1 MRVVKVRLTGGEI
14 IVEYLLKEKVPYLFG
29 IPGHGCLGL
38 TDALRKHQEM
48 KVIQMRQEMSGVHM
62 ADAYYRVT
70 GKPLV
75 VFTSIGPGALNTVIG
90 LASAYVDSIPV
101 LVITGDTH
109 VHMRGRGVLQEI
121 ERSRDS
127 DLPRVLEPTVKR
139 SWQVAKVEQLPAVL
153 QRAFNLMM
161 TGRRGPVHID
171 LPMDVQCDSV
181 EVEIPDPSD
190 YKPIGRVLGD
200 PQKIKEAAE
209 LMVQAKR
216 PIILVGGG
224 VVASEAFDE
233 LKEAA
238 ELLGA
243 AVITTMMGKSA
254 FPEDHPLYAWH
265 TGSKGTTCGLKLSS
279 TADVLIAV
287 GCRFADETTSSYKHG
302 VSFTIPPTKLI
313 HIDIDPSEI
322 GKNYPVEVGIVG
334 DAKSVLQALIKEL
347 KAKGAQKNY
356 KNTLYFKEIQTL
368 KQEWLDFI
376 QKFKDDKKVPVMIS
390 TVLQEVRKSLNRN
403 AIIITSSGNIQAQ
416 MLQEFPFYEPKTCIT
431 AGGFST
437 MGYTLP
443 ATIGAKLAAPE
454 RQVVGMVGDGDFLMT
469 MQELATAV
477 QYQIP
482 ILIILV
488 NNQGWIA
495 IKDLQMAVYGNDN
508 AFATDFLDANGNVY
522 SPDFKAI
529 AEGFGCYAEKI
540 SKCEEIQ
547 PAIQRSFAA
556 EKPAVIEILVNR
568 EFPYS
573 GSPAHGWWDVPIPT
587 YLAERRKKY
596 EAERKNEK
604 L

>member
-1 MRVVKVRLTGGEI
+1 MRLTGSEI
-14 IVEYLLKEKVPYLFG
+14 IVKYLVKAKVPYIFG

-38 TDALRKHQEM
+38 TDALSKHNEI

-70 GKPLV
+70 GKPLA
-75 VFTSIGPGALNTVIG
+75 VFTSIGPGAINTAIG

-109 VHMRGRGVLQEI
+109 VHMRGKGVLQEI

-127 DLPRVLEPTVKR
+127 DLPRVLEPLVKR
-139 SWQVAKVEQLPAVL
+139 SWQVAKVEQLPSIM
-153 QRAFNLMM
+153 QRAFNRMM

-171 LPMDVQCDSV
+171 LPMDVQCDSIDV
-181 EVEIPDPSD
+181 EVPELEAYRSD
-190 YKPIGRVLGD
+190 GRIRGD
-200 PQKIKEAAE
+200 SQKIEEAVE
-209 LMVQAKR
+209 LILTAKR
-216 PIILVGGG
+216 PVILVGGG
-224 VVASEAFDE
+224 VMSSEAFEE
-233 LKEAA
+233 LKEFV
-238 ELLGA
+238 ELIGS

-287 GCRFADETTSSYKHG
+287 GCRFADETSSSYKQG
-302 VSFTIPPTKLI
+302 VSFAIPPTKLVQ
-313 HIDIDPSEI
+313 IDIDPAEI

-334 DAKSVLQALIKEL
+334 DAKVILQELTTKLKERGV
-347 KAKGAQKNY
+347 KKNY
-356 KNTLYFKEIQTL
+356 EKSAYFKEIQML
-368 KQEWLDFI
+368 KKDWFQLL

-390 TVLQEVRKSLNRN
+390 TVLQEARKALARD
-403 AIIITSSGNIQAQ
+403 AIVITSSGNIQAQ

-443 ATIGAKLAAPE
+443 ATIGAKLAAPD
-454 RQVVGMVGDGDFLMT
+454 RQVIGMVGDGDFMMT
-469 MQELATAV
+469 LQELATAV
-477 QYQIP
+477 QNNIP

-495 IKDLQMAVYGNDN
+495 IKDLQMAAYGEDR
-508 AFATDFLDANGNVY
+508 AYATEFLDTKGEIY
-522 SPDFKAI
+522 SPNFKQI

-540 SKCEEIQ
+540 SQCEEIQ
-547 PAIQRSFAA
+547 PAIKRALAS
-556 EKPAVIEILVNR
+556 EKPSVIEILVNR
-568 EFPYS
+568 EYPYS
-573 GSPAHGWWDVPIPT
+573 GSPAHGWWDVPVPT
-587 YLAERRKKY
+587 YLEGKRKKY
-596 EAERKNEK
+596 EAEIKAER

>member
-1 MRVVKVRLTGGEI
+1 MSGRNRKLTGSEI
-14 IVEYLLKEKVPYLFG
+14 VVEYLLREGIPYVFG

-38 TDALRKHQEM
+38 TDAFRRHPEI
-48 KVIQMRQEMSGVHM
+48 KVIQVRQEMSGVHM

-75 VFTSIGPGALNTVIG
+75 VFTSIGPGAINTAIG

-109 VHMRGRGVLQEI
+109 VHMRGKGVLQEI

-127 DLPRVLEPTVKR
+127 DLPRVLEPIVKR
-139 SWQVAKVEQLPAVL
+139 SWQVSKVEQLPSVMK
-153 QRAFNLMM
+153 RAFNVMM

-171 LPMDVQCDSV
+171 LPMDVQCDSIDV
-181 EVEIPDPSD
+181 DIPDPEEH
-190 YKPIGRVLGD
+190 KPMGRIKGD
-200 PQKIKEAAE
+200 PQKIEDATE
-209 LMVQAKR
+209 LILKAKR
-216 PIILVGGG
+216 PVILVGGG
-224 VVASEAFDE
+224 VMASEAFSE
-233 LKEAA
+233 LKEFA
-238 ELLGA
+238 ELIGA
-243 AVITTMMGKSA
+243 AVLTTMMGKSA

-265 TGSKGTTCGLKLSS
+265 TGSKGTICGLKLSS
-279 TADVLIAV
+279 TADVLIAI

-302 VSFTIPPTKLI
+302 VSFAIPPTKLI
-313 HIDIDPSEI
+313 QIDIDPSEI

-334 DAKSVLQALIKEL
+334 DAKSVLQDLIALL
-347 KAKGAQKNY
+347 KGKGAQKNY
-356 KNTLYFKEIQTL
+356 ENSAYFKEIQTL
-368 KQEWLDFI
+368 KKEWFAFLH
-376 QKFKDDKKVPVMIS
+376 KFKDDSKVPVMIS
-390 TVLQEVRKSLNRN
+390 TVLQEVRKALDRN
-403 AIIITSSGNIQAQ
+403 AIVITSSGNIQAQ

-443 ATIGAKLAAPE
+443 ATIGAKLAAPD
-454 RQVVGMVGDGDFLMT
+454 RQVVGMVGDGDFMMT

-488 NNQGWIA
+488 NNMGWVA
-495 IKDLQMAVYGNDN
+495 ISDLQRAVYGEDH
-508 AFATDFLDANGNVY
+508 AYATEFYDKNGKIY

-547 PAIQRSFAA
+547 PAIKRALDSD
-556 EKPAVIEILVNR
+556 KPAVIEVIVNR

-573 GSPAHGWWDVPIPT
+573 GSPAHGWWDVPIPA
-587 YLAERRKKY
+587 YMVEKRKKY
-596 EAERKNEK
+596 EAEIRGER

>member
-1 MRVVKVRLTGGEI
+1 MRLTGSEI
-14 IVEYLLKEKVPYLFG
+14 IVKYLLKRNIPYVFG

-38 TDALRKHQEM
+38 TDALSQYPEI

-75 VFTSIGPGALNTVIG
+75 VFTSIGPGAINTAIG

-109 VHMRGRGVLQEI
+109 VHMRGKGVLQEI
-121 ERSRDS
+121 ERTRDS
-127 DLPRVLEPTVKR
+127 DFPRVLEPIVKR
-139 SWQVAKVEQLPAVL
+139 SWQVSRVEQLPGIM
-153 QRAFNLMM
+153 QRAFNVML

-171 LPMDVQCDSV
+171 LPMDVQCDSIEV
-181 EVEIPDPSD
+181 EVPEAADQKLSKRI
-190 YKPIGRVLGD
+190 RGD
-200 PQKIKEAAE
+200 PQKIGEAIE
-209 LMVQAKR
+209 LILTAKR
-216 PIILVGGG
+216 PVILVGGG
-224 VVASEAFDE
+224 VMASEAFEE
-233 LKEAA
+233 LKEFA
-238 ELLGA
+238 ELIGA

-279 TADVLIAV
+279 TADVLVAI

-302 VSFTIPPTKLI
+302 VSFAIPPTKLI
-313 HIDIDPSEI
+313 HIDIDPTEI
-322 GKNYPVEVGIVG
+322 GKNYPIEVGIAG
-334 DAKSVLQALIKEL
+334 DAKAVLRDLIEGL
-347 KAKGAQKNY
+347 KQRAFKKNY
-356 KNTLYFKEIQTL
+356 EKTAYFKEMQNL
-368 KQEWLDFI
+368 KREWLQSI
-376 QKFKDDKKVPVMIS
+376 QDFKDDRKVPVMIS
-390 TVLQEVRKSLNRN
+390 TVLQEARKALARD

-443 ATIGAKLAAPE
+443 ATIGAKLAAPG
-454 RQVVGMVGDGDFLMT
+454 RQVVGMVGDGDFMMT

-477 QYQIP
+477 QNNIP
-482 ILIILV
+482 ILILLI
-488 NNQGWIA
+488 NNQGWLA
-495 IKDLQMAVYGNDN
+495 IKDLQMAAYGEDR
-508 AFATDFLDANGNVY
+508 AYATEFLDTKGDVY
-522 SPDFKAI
+522 SPDFKGI
-529 AEGFGCYAEKI
+529 AEGFGCYAEKV

-547 PAIQRSFAA
+547 PSIQRAFDS

-568 EFPYS
+568 DYPYS
-573 GSPAHGWWDVPIPT
+573 GSPAHGWWDVPIPS
-587 YLAERRKKY
+587 YLEEKRKKY
-596 EAERKNEK
+596 EAEIKEER